1 MNYTREQAE
10 EAKDIVK
17 DVLKYYDV
25 CMAGRKYKDFLDHK
39 FPKKVSGWYKTE
51 GSDKYLMYFDFENDI
66 YYGFSSFGIWHSRDN
81 SVDFESNSDY
91 DYLATPQEVE
101 QRLIEEAKRRG
112 IIKGAV
118 VANAVNGSTDKIVI
132 EPSFRFTSYYSKEE
146 LKCDYT
152 YYSSFTAFING
163 KWAEVIEQPETELT
177 RTIKKAEKIAAKL
190 ENLLSSQRS

>member
-1 MNYTREQAE
+1 MSYTREQAE
-10 EAKDIVK
+10 EFKEDFL
-17 DVLKYYDV
+17 DWF
-25 CMAGRKYKDFLDHK
+25 GRTSSLLNNGFKDFLDHK

-101 QRLIEEAKRRG
+101 QRLIKEAKRRG

-118 VANAVNGSTDKIVI
+118 VANAVNGSTHKIVI
-132 EPSFRFTSYYSKEE
+132 EPMFRFTSYYSKEE
-146 LKCDYT
+146 LMCECT
-152 YYSSFTAFING
+152 YYSHFTAFING

-190 ENLLSSQRS
+190 EKLLSSQRS

>member
-101 QRLIEEAKRRG
+101 QRLIKEANKRYKIGDVVKSCFSGWEKEIDDLDIYVDFKYELICNG
-112 IIKGAV
+112 ISI
-118 VANAVNGSTDKIVI
+118 
-132 EPSFRFTSYYSKEE
+132 FRY
-146 LKCDYT
+146 
-152 YYSSFTAFING
+152 G